1 MPNFNY
7 KIIIVIYMVI
17 MSVIGF
23 VSMGIDKKRA
33 INKKWRTPE
42 KTLFIIAF
50 LGGAAG
56 SVLGMRIFKHKT
68 KHMKFV
74 IFMPLFLALQIA
86 GTAFYLHCVLIF
98 NAAYGN
104 AYSSDNSRASLYA
117 SFFGTFKMLEAIFA
131 VFFAPIPAFRRIP
144 TVSRSFVL

>member
-7 KIIIVIYMVI
+7 KIIVIIYMVI

-33 INKKWRTPE
+33 INKKWRIPE

-74 IFMPLFLALQIA
+74 IFMPLFLALQISA
-86 GTAFYLHCVLIF
+86 LLFICI
-98 NAAYGN
+98 
-104 AYSSDNSRASLYA
+104 LY
-117 SFFGTFKMLEAIFA
+117 
-131 VFFAPIPAFRRIP
+131 
-144 TVSRSFVL
+144 

>member
-1 MPNFNY
+1 MTPPPAAATGDRVRLTPINSSEEKTKERIKMPNFNY
-7 KIIIVIYMVI
+7 KIIVIIYMVI

-86 GTAFYLHCVLIF
+86 ALLFICIVY
-98 NAAYGN
+98 
-104 AYSSDNSRASLYA
+104 
-117 SFFGTFKMLEAIFA
+117 
-131 VFFAPIPAFRRIP
+131 
-144 TVSRSFVL
+144 

>member
-1 MPNFNY
+1 MTPINSSEEKINGRIKMPNFNC

-17 MSVIGF
+17 MSIIGF
-23 VSMGIDKKRA
+23 ASMGIDKKRA

-56 SVLGMRIFKHKT
+56 SVLSMRIFRHKT

-74 IFMPLFLALQIA
+74 ILMPLFLVLQIA
-86 GTAFYLHCVLIF
+86 AL
-98 NAAYGN
+98 
-104 AYSSDNSRASLYA
+104 LY
-117 SFFGTFKMLEAIFA
+117 ICI
-131 VFFAPIPAFRRIP
+131 VY
-144 TVSRSFVL
+144 

>member
-17 MSVIGF
+17 MSIISF
-23 VSMGIDKKRA
+23 ASMGIDKKRA

-56 SVLGMRIFKHKT
+56 SVLGMRIFRHKT

-74 IFMPLFLALQIA
+74 IFMPLFLVLQIA
-86 GTAFYLHCVLIF
+86 AL
-98 NAAYGN
+98 
-104 AYSSDNSRASLYA
+104 LY
-117 SFFGTFKMLEAIFA
+117 ICI
-131 VFFAPIPAFRRIP
+131 VH
-144 TVSRSFVL
+144 

>member
-1 MPNFNY
+1 MTPINSSEEKIKERIEMPNFNY

-17 MSVIGF
+17 MSIIGF
-23 VSMGIDKKRA
+23 ASMGIDKKRA

-74 IFMPLFLALQIA
+74 ILMPLFLVLQIA
-86 GTAFYLHCVLIF
+86 AL
-98 NAAYGN
+98 
-104 AYSSDNSRASLYA
+104 LY
-117 SFFGTFKMLEAIFA
+117 ICI
-131 VFFAPIPAFRRIP
+131 VY
-144 TVSRSFVL
+144 

>member
-17 MSVIGF
+17 MSIIGF
-23 VSMGIDKKRA
+23 ASMGIDKKRA

-56 SVLGMRIFKHKT
+56 SVLGIFKHKT

-74 IFMPLFLALQIA
+74 ILMPLFLVLQIA
-86 GTAFYLHCVLIF
+86 TLLFIYIV
-98 NAAYGN
+98 Y
-104 AYSSDNSRASLYA
+104 
-117 SFFGTFKMLEAIFA
+117 
-131 VFFAPIPAFRRIP
+131 
-144 TVSRSFVL
+144 

>member
-17 MSVIGF
+17 MSIIGF
-23 VSMGIDKKRA
+23 ASMGIDKKRA

-42 KTLFIIAF
+42 KKLFIIAF

-56 SVLGMRIFKHKT
+56 SVLGMRIFRHKT

-74 IFMPLFLALQIA
+74 IFMP
-86 GTAFYLHCVLIF
+86 GEPHKPGCVVQAPMDIKKVVIKV
-98 NAAYGN
+98 
-104 AYSSDNSRASLYA
+104 RASLLQA
-117 SFFGTFKMLEAIFA
+117 
-131 VFFAPIPAFRRIP
+131 
-144 TVSRSFVL
+144 

>member
-17 MSVIGF
+17 MSIIGF
-23 VSMGIDKKRA
+23 ASMGIDKKRA

-56 SVLGMRIFKHKT
+56 SVLGMHIFKHKT

-74 IFMPLFLALQIA
+74 IFMPLFLVLQIA
-86 GTAFYLHCVLIF
+86 ALLFICIVYYTPIIPKLQV
-98 NAAYGN
+98 
-104 AYSSDNSRASLYA
+104 SSSMCFKDH
-117 SFFGTFKMLEAIFA
+117 FFGYIFYFYHNIRKTRLFQNR
-131 VFFAPIPAFRRIP
+131 FF
-144 TVSRSFVL
+144 L

>member
-17 MSVIGF
+17 MSIIGF
-23 VSMGIDKKRA
+23 ASMGIDKKRA

-50 LGGAAG
+50 LGAAG

-74 IFMPLFLALQIA
+74 ILMPLFLVLQIA
-86 GTAFYLHCVLIF
+86 ALLFICIVY
-98 NAAYGN
+98 
-104 AYSSDNSRASLYA
+104 
-117 SFFGTFKMLEAIFA
+117 
-131 VFFAPIPAFRRIP
+131 
-144 TVSRSFVL
+144 

>member
-33 INKKWRTPE
+33 INKKWRIPE

-74 IFMPLFLALQIA
+74 ILCRFSSRFKSRHCFLF
-86 GTAFYLHCVLIF
+86 AFCINFQCCIRERLFI
-98 NAAYGN
+98 
-104 AYSSDNSRASLYA
+104 R
-117 SFFGTFKMLEAIFA
+117 
-131 VFFAPIPAFRRIP
+131 
-144 TVSRSFVL
+144 